1 MQKKYFLF
9 FLFFAL
15 VSNLFS
21 AENPKKHQKLQKVS
35 LSTQWLG
42 QFQFAGYYVAKEK
55 GFYKDVGLDVEIQ
68 KYEKDKT
75 PLERVLGGEATYGIG
90 GSSMIID
97 IADGA
102 DVVMLSAI
110 FQSTPMIL
118 LSRADSHIDS
128 VRDLLNKRVMFSKD
142 MLKETKNMLFGEEFP
157 LKYIHIQP
165 HSYDLKDL
173 INKKTDAISAYI
185 SNEVFLLKEKG
196 IKYNI
201 LDPKD
206 YGVDFYSDILFTS
219 GDEIRHHRQRAI
231 KFRDASLKGWRYAFN
246 HIEETVDLILE
257 KYNEQHK
264 SKEALIFEAK
274 ELKKLAYY
282 RTNELGTIYIDK
294 IKKIYNIYHKNG
306 ILSKN
311 IEIFDYILQED
322 NAIFFTKEEKAYLA
336 KHKVIKY
343 VYDPD
348 WRPFEW
354 KNGLNEHMGIIAD
367 ILKIVS
373 QRSGLE
379 FKAINTSTWQES
391 TQLMKQ
397 HKADM
402 YSAVPKTK
410 EREENFKF
418 TNSDIYNYTAVFV
431 SNVDNKELILNDI
444 SYNIKG
450 KIVGIIKGNSLG
462 EYIKHQYAKTEF
474 IEFDSVKDG
483 FDAIRDKKIDFFVI
497 NAVTANYYINNKGY
511 ADTKIYANADYM
523 FRLKIALQKDMS
535 DELLS
540 ILDKT
545 LNTITD
551 DKKEAIFIKWI
562 TMKVNNVT
570 DWSVVFR
577 LLIVSL
583 IVFAILSYIVYIE
596 KKYNKELDIKIANAT
611 KELKQQN
618 INLLDAN
625 NNFKELLNSTMEMII
640 ISDEKYNIIEVNEIT
655 LRTFNLECTDMQY
668 VNLLDAVDEKD
679 IPRVK
684 HALSQD
690 VIKPYE
696 LDIKIPNVGFITV
709 LAAGRNI
716 IRDGKKIR
724 ISTILDITEL
734 KQAQHQLV
742 QQSRL
747 AQMGEMLSMIAHQWR
762 QPLSAISATSGSIS
776 LKARR
781 DGLDKDTVMELANS
795 ITKYAQHLSSTI
807 DDFRN
812 FFKDNKEKDTIS
824 LKEVVEATL
833 HIVNMSL
840 ENANI
845 KINLDLVSD
854 KEIQTYAN
862 ELKQVI
868 LNIIK
873 NAQDVLVDK
882 EIQNPQIDIYADN
895 TTIVIRD
902 NAGGIP
908 KEIIDK
914 IFDPYFST
922 KTKKDGT
929 GLGLYMSKIII
940 EEHCGGK
947 ISVYNGDNGAV
958 FKIELFD

>member
-1 MQKKYFLF
+1 MKKILHLF
-9 FLFFAL
+9 FISIVFFSTVFAQ
-15 VSNLFS
+15 
-21 AENPKKHQKLQKVS
+21 EKLQKVS
-35 LSTQWLG
+35 LSLEWLD
-42 QFQFAGYYVAKEK
+42 QFQFAGYYMAKEK

-68 KYEKDKT
+68 KYDAKRTSLAK
-75 PLERVLGGEATYGIG
+75 VLNSEATYGIG
-90 GSSMIID
+90 GASTIRS
-97 IADGA
+97 IAHGA
-102 DVVMLSAI
+102 NVIMLGAI
-110 FQSTPMIL
+110 LQSTPMIL
-118 LSRADSHIDS
+118 ISREESHIKS
-128 VRDLLNKRVMFSKD
+128 TKDLIGKRIMFSEN
-142 MLKETKNMLFGEEFP
+142 MLRETKNMLFGENFP
-157 LKYIHIQP
+157 LNQVHIQE
-165 HSYDLKDL
+165 HSHNIEDL
-173 INKKTDAISAYI
+173 INKKTDVMSAYI
-185 SNEVFLLKEKG
+185 SNEPFLLNKRG

-201 LDPKD
+201 ISPKN
-206 YGVDFYSDILFTS
+206 YGVDFYSEILFTS
-219 GDEIRHHRQRAI
+219 RDELENHKQRAI
-231 KFRDASLKGWRYAFN
+231 DFRDASLKGWRYAFR
-246 HIEETVDLILE
+246 HIEESVEVILK
-257 KYNEQHK
+257 KYNTQHK
-264 SKEALIFEAK
+264 SKAALIFEAK

-282 RTNELGTIYIDK
+282 RTDKLGVMNISK
-294 IKKIYNIYHKNG
+294 IKKIYNIYRKNG
-306 ILSKN
+306 VLSEHIN
-311 IEIFDYILQED
+311 ISDYMLQED
-322 NAIFFTKEEKAYLA
+322 NLIFFTKKEKAYLA

-373 QRSGLE
+373 KRSGLE

-418 TNSDIYNYTAVFV
+418 TNSDIYNYTAVFI

-462 EYIKHQYAKTEF
+462 EYIKHQYVKTEF

-511 ADTKIYANADYM
+511 VDTKIYANADYM
-523 FRLKIALQKDMS
+523 FRLKIALQKDIS

-551 DKKEAIFIKWI
+551 DEKEAIFIKWI

-570 DWSVVFR
+570 DWDFV
-577 LLIVSL
+577 LKILIISF
-583 IVFAILSYIVYIE
+583 IVFFILLYIVYIE
-596 KKYNKELDIKIANAT
+596 KKHTKELDIKIANAI
-611 KELKQQN
+611 KELKRQN
-618 INLLDAN
+618 KNLLDAN
-625 NNFKELLNSTMEMII
+625 NSFKELLNSTMEMII
-640 ISDEKYNIIEVNEIT
+640 ISDEKYNVIEANKIT
-655 LRTFNLECTDMQY
+655 LRTFNLECTDIQY

-781 DGLDKDTVMELANS
+781 DRLDKDTAMELANS

-812 FFKDNKEKDTIS
+812 FFKDKKDKDTIS

>member
-1 MQKKYFLF
+1 MKKILHLF
-9 FLFFAL
+9 FISIVFFSTVFAQ
-15 VSNLFS
+15 
-21 AENPKKHQKLQKVS
+21 EKLQKVS
-35 LSTQWLG
+35 LSLEWLD
-42 QFQFAGYYVAKEK
+42 QFQFAGYYMAKEK

-68 KYEKDKT
+68 KYDAKRTSLAK
-75 PLERVLGGEATYGIG
+75 VLNSEATYGIG
-90 GSSMIID
+90 GASTIRS
-97 IADGA
+97 IAHGA
-102 DVVMLSAI
+102 NVIMLGAI
-110 FQSTPMIL
+110 LQSTPMIL
-118 LSRADSHIDS
+118 ISREESHIKS
-128 VRDLLNKRVMFSKD
+128 TKDLIGKRIMFSEN
-142 MLKETKNMLFGEEFP
+142 MLRETKNMLFGENFP
-157 LKYIHIQP
+157 LNQVHIQE
-165 HSYDLKDL
+165 HSHNIEDL
-173 INKKTDAISAYI
+173 INKKTDVMSAYI
-185 SNEVFLLKEKG
+185 SNEPFLLNKRG

-201 LDPKD
+201 ISPKN
-206 YGVDFYSDILFTS
+206 YGVDFYSEILFTS
-219 GDEIRHHRQRAI
+219 RDELENHKQRAI
-231 KFRDASLKGWRYAFN
+231 DFRDASLKGWRYAFR
-246 HIEETVDLILE
+246 HIEESVEVILK
-257 KYNEQHK
+257 KYNTQHK
-264 SKEALIFEAK
+264 SKAALIFEAK

-282 RTNELGTIYIDK
+282 RTDKLGVMNISK
-294 IKKIYNIYHKNG
+294 IKKIYNIYRKNG
-306 ILSKN
+306 VLSEHIN
-311 IEIFDYILQED
+311 ISDYMLQED
-322 NAIFFTKEEKAYLA
+322 NLIFFTKEEKAYLA

-462 EYIKHQYAKTEF
+462 EYIKHQYVKTEF

-511 ADTKIYANADYM
+511 VDTKIYANTDYI
-523 FRLKIALQKDMS
+523 FRLKMAFQKDIS

-545 LNTITD
+545 LNTITED
-551 DKKEAIFIKWI
+551 EKEAIFIKWI

-570 DWSVVFR
+570 DWDFIFKI
-577 LLIVSL
+577 LIISF
-583 IVFAILSYIVYIE
+583 IVFFILLYIVYIE
-596 KKYNKELDIKIANAT
+596 KKHSKELDIKIANAT

-734 KQAQHQLV
+734 KQAQYQLV

-762 QPLSAISATSGSIS
+762 QPLSAISATSGTIS

-781 DGLDKDTVMELANS
+781 DRLDKDTVMELANS
-795 ITKYAQHLSSTI
+795 ITNYAQHLSSTI